1 MFTSLRFN
9 LKYMTDRETEQLVQL
24 CCEGRKLEAI
34 KLCMQIT
41 GYDLQAAKEHV
52 ESLQLS

>member
-1 MFTSLRFN
+1 
-9 LKYMTDRETEQLVQL
+9 MTDSETAQLVQL
-24 CCEGRKLEAI
+24 CREGRKLEAI

-41 GYDLQAAKEHV
+41 GYDLKVAKEHV